1 MLKNLRKEYYNNKG
15 CTRFGVIGIVL
26 LVVFAGFVF
35 GIIGGM
41 VAVNFNNDF
50 LGWMKTSLEQGVVKQ
65 KVITSYV
72 EEEDLTIKAVNK
84 VQAATVNIVISK
96 DVSQLYNQ
104 TGPFTLFYGGVPYQ
118 ASEPSGPQIQE
129 VGGGSGFIISSDG
142 LIVTNKHVIADTTA
156 QYTAVLADG
165 RKFPAKIV
173 ASDPFIDVAFL
184 KITAQNL
191 PVVTL
196 GDSDKLSV
204 GQTVIAIGYSLG
216 EYQNT
221 VTKGI
226 VSGINRRI
234 AAEGETID
242 ETIQTDAAI
251 NPGNSG
257 GPLVNLK
264 GEVIGM
270 NTAINQQGQSVGF
283 AIPINGI
290 KQTIAS
296 VKQYGKIVR
305 PWLGVRY
312 VLLND
317 QIQKAGNL
325 PVNYG
330 AILVKGQ
337 SPTEMAVI
345 PGSPADKAGLKEN
358 DIILQVNGEK
368 IDENN
373 SLSKLMSK
381 YQVGNVVGLKVLR
394 QGKEININVTLEE
407 YTQK

>member
-15 CTRFGVIGIVL
+15 PRFAVIGIIL

-50 LGWMKTSLEQGVVKQ
+50 LGWMKTSLEQGVVKE
-65 KVITSYV
+65 KVITSFV
-72 EEEDLTIKAVNK
+72 EEENLTIKAVNR
-84 VQAATVNIVISK
+84 VRAATVNIVISK
-96 DVSQLYNQ
+96 DISKYYNQ
-104 TGPFTLFYGGVPYQ
+104 TGPFTLFFGGVPYQ

-129 VGGGSGFIISSDG
+129 IGGGSGFIISPDG

-156 QYTAVLADG
+156 QYTAVLSDG
-165 RKFPAKIV
+165 RKFSAKIV
-173 ASDPFIDVAFL
+173 AGDPFIDVAFL
-184 KITAQNL
+184 KIDAQNL
-191 PVVTL
+191 PVAVL
-196 GDSDKLSV
+196 GDSDKVSV

-226 VSGINRRI
+226 ISGIKRRI
-234 AAEGETID
+234 TAEGETLD

-264 GEVIGM
+264 AEVIGI

-283 AIPINGI
+283 AIPINSV
-290 KQTIAS
+290 KQAIAS

-312 VLLND
+312 ILLNE
-317 QIQKAGNL
+317 QIQKANNF

-358 DIILQVNGEK
+358 DIILNVNGEK
-368 IDENN
+368 ITEDA
-373 SLSKLMSK
+373 SLSKLMNK
-381 YQVGNVVGLKVLR
+381 HKVGEIIILKVLR
-394 QGKEININVTLEE
+394 QGKEMDINVTLEE
-407 YTQK
+407 FKEK

>member
-1 MLKNLRKEYYNNKG
+1 MFKNLRKEYYNNKSSQ
-15 CTRFGVIGIVL
+15 FGAIGIIL

-50 LGWMKTSLEQGVVKQ
+50 LGWMKTSLTQGVVKE
-65 KVITSYV
+65 KVITSFV
-72 EEEDLTIKAVNK
+72 EEENLTIKAVNK
-84 VQAATVNIVISK
+84 VRAATVNIVISK

-129 VGGGSGFIISSDG
+129 VGGGSGFIISPDG
-142 LIVTNKHVIADTTA
+142 LIVTNKHVIADTSA
-156 QYTAVLADG
+156 QYTAVLSDG
-165 RKFPAKIV
+165 RKFSAKIV

-191 PVVTL
+191 PIVTL
-196 GDSDKLSV
+196 GDSDKISV

-226 VSGINRRI
+226 VSGIKRRI
-234 AAEGETID
+234 TAEGETLD

-264 GEVIGM
+264 AEVIGI

-283 AIPINGI
+283 AIPINSV

-317 QIQKAGNL
+317 QIQKEGNL

-358 DIILQVNGEK
+358 DIVLSVNGEK
-368 IDENN
+368 IAEDN
-373 SLSKLMSK
+373 SLSKLMGK
-381 YQVGNVVGLKVLR
+381 YQVGTVINMKVLR
-394 QGKEININVTLEE
+394 QGKETMISVTLEE

>member
-1 MLKNLRKEYYNNKG
+1 M
-15 CTRFGVIGIVL
+15 IGIIL

-35 GIIGGM
+35 GLAGGLL
-41 VAVNFNNDF
+41 AVNFNNDF
-50 LGWMKTSLEQGVVKQ
+50 LQWMKSSLEQGVVKE
-65 KVITSYV
+65 KVVTSFV
-72 EEEDLTIKAVNK
+72 EEENMTIKAVNR

-96 DVSQLYNQ
+96 DVSQL
-104 TGPFTLFYGGVPYQ
+104 TGPFTFYYNGQPQ
-118 ASEPSGPQIQE
+118 SSEPGGPQIQE
-129 VGGGSGFIISSDG
+129 IGGGSGFIITPDG
-142 LIVTNKHVIADTTA
+142 LIVTNKHVVSDSAA
-156 QYTAVLADG
+156 QYSVILSNG
-165 RKFPAKIV
+165 RKFAAKVI
-173 ASDPFIDVAFL
+173 ASDPFVDVAFL
-184 KITAQNL
+184 KIGTQNL

-196 GDSDKLSV
+196 GDSDKAV
-204 GQTVIAIGYSLG
+204 AGQTVVAIGYSLA

-226 VSGINRRI
+226 ISGIKRRI
-234 AAEGETID
+234 TAEGETLD

-257 GPLVNLK
+257 GPLINLK

-283 AIPINGI
+283 AIPINSVKRI
-290 KQTIAS
+290 IAS

-317 QIQKAGNL
+317 QIQKDGSL

-330 AILVKGQ
+330 ALLVKGRL
-337 SPTEMAVI
+337 PTEMAVI

-358 DIILQVNGEK
+358 DIILNVNGEK
-368 IDENN
+368 ITEEV
-373 SLSKLMSK
+373 SLSKIVGK
-381 YQVGNVVGLKVLR
+381 YKVGETISMKALR
-394 QGKEININVTLEE
+394 QGKEIIINVVLEE
-407 YTQK
+407 FANK

>member
-1 MLKNLRKEYYNNKG
+1 MRKEYYNHKSS
-15 CTRFGVIGIVL
+15 RFGVIGIIL

-50 LGWMKTSLEQGVVKQ
+50 LEWMKTSLEQGVVKQ
-65 KVITSYV
+65 KVVTSFV
-72 EEEDLTIKAVNK
+72 EEENLTIKAVNK
-84 VQAATVNIVISK
+84 VRAATVNIVISK
-96 DVSQLYNQ
+96 DVSGLYNQ
-104 TGPFTLFYGGVPYQ
+104 SGPYTLFFGGVPYES
-118 ASEPSGPQIQE
+118 SEPTGPQIQE
-129 VGGGSGFIISSDG
+129 VGGGSGFIISADG
-142 LIVTNKHVIADTTA
+142 LIATNKHVIADTTA
-156 QYTAVLADG
+156 QYTVVLSDG
-165 RKFPAKIV
+165 RKFSAKIV

-191 PVVTL
+191 PVAVF
-196 GDSDKLSV
+196 GDSDKVSV

-226 VSGINRRI
+226 ISGIKRRI
-234 AAEGETID
+234 AAEGETLD
-242 ETIQTDAAI
+242 ETIQIDAAI

-264 GEVIGM
+264 AEVIGI

-283 AIPINGI
+283 AIPINNI
-290 KQTIAS
+290 KQAIAS
-296 VKQYGKIVR
+296 VKQYGKIMR

-312 VLLND
+312 ILLND
-317 QIQKAGNL
+317 QIQKANSL

-345 PGSPADKAGLKEN
+345 PGSPADKAGLKES
-358 DIILQVNGEK
+358 DIILSVSGEK
-368 IDENN
+368 ITEDN
-373 SLSKLMSK
+373 SLSRIMNKHKINEVVIMKL
-381 YQVGNVVGLKVLR
+381 LR
-394 QGKEININVTLEE
+394 QGKEAIISVTLEE
-407 YTQK
+407 FKEK